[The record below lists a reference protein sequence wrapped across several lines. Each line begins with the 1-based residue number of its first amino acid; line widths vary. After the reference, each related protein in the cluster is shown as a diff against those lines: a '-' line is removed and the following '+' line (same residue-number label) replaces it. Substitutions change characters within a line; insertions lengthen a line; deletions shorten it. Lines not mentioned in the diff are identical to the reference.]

1 MMMNCTYKYK
11 RVLLKLS
18 GEALAGK
25 QGFCIDDAIVSKIAD
40 EVAAIA
46 RGGVQVAIIIG
57 GGNFIRGAAAK
68 NVSRVA
74 GDAMGMLATVI
85 NSIAFAESLK
95 FLGIDARVLTAVRL
109 DRAGEYYTP
118 ERAVAALDAGAVA
131 LIGGGTGSPFFTTDT
146 AAALRCA
153 EIGAE
158 AILKATK
165 VDGVYDSDPMKNP
178 DAKRFDTITHAE
190 ALSRQLK
197 VMDATAFS
205 FCMEQEIP
213 IIVFKLLE
221 EGNLAKCL
229 MGEPIGTTVTPECE

>member
-1 MMMNCTYKYK
+1 MEIGKYKYK

-25 QGFCIDDAIVSKIAD
+25 QGFGIDNDVVSKIAG
-40 EVAAIA
+40 EVAEVAG
-46 RGGVQVAIIIG
+46 GGVQTAIVIG
-57 GGNFIRGAAAK
+57 GGNFIRGAAAEG
-68 NVSRVA
+68 VSRVS

-85 NSIAFAESLK
+85 NSIAFAERLK
-95 FLGIDARVLTAVRL
+95 SAGADARVLTAVRL

-118 ERAVAALDAGAVA
+118 ERAVEALESGAIV

-153 EIGAE
+153 ETGAE

-178 DAKRFDTITHAE
+178 AACRFDTITHAE
-190 ALSRQLK
+190 ALSRKLK

-205 FCMEQEIP
+205 FCMEQKIP

-221 EGNLAKCL
+221 DGNLAKCL
-229 MGEPIGTTVTPECE
+229 LGEPVGTIVRCDD

>member
-1 MMMNCTYKYK
+1 MTACQYKYK

-18 GEALAGK
+18 GEALAGG
-25 QGFCIDDAIVSKIAD
+25 QGFGVDNATVSKIAG
-40 EVAAIA
+40 EVAAVA
-46 RGGVQVAIIIG
+46 RDGVQTAIVIG
-57 GGNFIRGAAAK
+57 GGNFIRGAVAEG
-68 NVSRVA
+68 VSRVA

-85 NSIAFAESLK
+85 NSIAFAERLK
-95 FLGIDARVLTAVRL
+95 FHGVEARVLTAVRL
-109 DRAGEYYTP
+109 DRAGEDYTP
-118 ERAVAALDAGAVA
+118 ERAVEILESGAVA

-178 DAKRFDTITHAE
+178 EARRFDAITHSE
-190 ALSRQLK
+190 ALSKKLG

-205 FCMEQEIP
+205 FCMDQKIP

-221 EGNLAKCL
+221 DGNLTKCL
-229 MGEPIGTTVTPECE
+229 KGEPVGTVVTVST

>member
-1 MMMNCTYKYK
+1 MSSDTYKYT

-25 QGFCIDDAIVSKIAD
+25 QGFGIDPQITARVAG
-40 EVAAIA
+40 EVARVAK
-46 RGGVQVAIIIG
+46 GGVQAAIVIG
-57 GGNFIRGAAAK
+57 GGNFIRGAAAEG
-68 NVSRVA
+68 VSRVA

-85 NSIAFAESLK
+85 NSIAFAEQLK
-95 FLGIDARVLTAVRL
+95 ACGVDARVLTAVRL

-118 ERAVAALDAGAVA
+118 ERADALLESGAVV

-153 EIGAE
+153 EIGGE

-190 ALSRQLK
+190 ALSRGLK

-205 FCMEQEIP
+205 FCMDQDIP

-221 EGNLAKCL
+221 DGNLEKCL
-229 MGEPIGTTVTPECE
+229 KGLPVGTVVKSE

>member
-1 MMMNCTYKYK
+1 MPPGKYKYK

-25 QGFCIDDAIVSKIAD
+25 RGFGIDNAVMSKIAG
-40 EVAAIA
+40 EVAAVA
-46 RGGVQVAIIIG
+46 LGGVQTAIIIG
-57 GGNFIRGAAAK
+57 GGNFIRGAAASG
-68 NVSRVA
+68 VSRVA

-95 FLGIDARVLTAVRL
+95 ARGAEARVLTAVRL

-118 ERAVAALDAGAVA
+118 ERAIGILESGATA

-165 VDGVYDSDPMKNP
+165 VDGVYDSDPMTNP
-178 DAKRFDTITHAE
+178 DAERFDTITHAE
-190 ALSRQLK
+190 ALSRKLK

-205 FCMEQEIP
+205 FCMDQGIP

-221 EGNLAKCL
+221 EGNLTKCL
-229 MGEPIGTTVTPECE
+229 MGESVGTVVTPA

>member
-1 MMMNCTYKYK
+1 MGACAYKYK

-18 GEALAGK
+18 GEALAGG
-25 QGFCIDDAIVSKIAD
+25 QGFGIDPATISKIAK
-40 EVAAIA
+40 EVAAA
-46 RGGVQVAIIIG
+46 VAGGVQAALVIG
-57 GGNFIRGAAAK
+57 GGNFIRGASAEG
-68 NVSRVA
+68 VSRVA

-85 NSIAFAESLK
+85 NSIAFAERLK
-95 FLGIDARVLTAVRL
+95 AQGVEAQVLTAVRL
-109 DRAGEYYTP
+109 DRAGEHYTP
-118 ERAVAALDAGAVA
+118 ERAISVLESGAVA

-178 DAKRFDTITHAE
+178 TAKRFETITHAE
-190 ALSRQLK
+190 ALSKKLG

-205 FCMEQEIP
+205 FCMDQKIP
-213 IIVFKLLE
+213 VIVFKLLE
-221 EGNLAKCL
+221 AGNLEKCL
-229 MGEPIGTTVTPECE
+229 KGLPVGTTVA

>member
-1 MMMNCTYKYK
+1 MPDTYKYK

-25 QGFCIDDAIVSKIAD
+25 RGFGIDPEITAKVAG
-40 EVAAIA
+40 EVAEAA
-46 RGGVQVAIIIG
+46 RGGVQAAVVIG
-57 GGNFIRGAAAK
+57 GGNFIRGAAAEG
-68 NVSRVA
+68 VSRVA

-85 NSIAFAESLK
+85 NSIAFAERLK
-95 FLGIDARVLTAVRL
+95 ACGVDARVLTAVRL

-118 ERAVAALDAGAVA
+118 ERAVALMESGAVV

-153 EIGAE
+153 EVGGE

-165 VDGVYDSDPMKNP
+165 VDGVYDSDPMKTP
-178 DAKRFDTITHAE
+178 GAKRFDAITHAE
-190 ALSRQLK
+190 ALSRNLK

-205 FCMEQEIP
+205 FCMEQDIP
-213 IIVFKLLE
+213 IVVFKLLE
-221 EGNLAKCL
+221 DGNLAKCL
-229 MGEPIGTTVTPECE
+229 KGQPVGTVVKSGA